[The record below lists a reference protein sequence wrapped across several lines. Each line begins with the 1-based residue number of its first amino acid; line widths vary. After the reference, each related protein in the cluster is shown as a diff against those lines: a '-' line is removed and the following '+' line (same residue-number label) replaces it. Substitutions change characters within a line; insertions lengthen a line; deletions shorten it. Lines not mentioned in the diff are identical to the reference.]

1 MKFKKKIY
9 VVTGAFSGI
18 GLATT
23 ENLLKKNY
31 NVIAIGKSN
40 LKLKKMYLKFNKFK
54 KIFDPVVC
62 DLGNFNSVKD
72 LSFYIKKK
80 YQSIDGLVNN
90 VGINPSR
97 NNIRGTK
104 IKDWDQTLKIN
115 ITSIFWITKFLIPII
130 KNKSSIVNISS
141 VAALGMKNRI
151 AYSSSKAALIGFTKS
166 LAIDCAK
173 KKIRVNCILP
183 GYINTNLVKKYFRGL
198 SKLEKKELVEKHALK
213 KIGKPDDISNAVE
226 FFLSEKSSW
235 ITGTILNVDGGYLLN
250 TQKLR

>member
-97 NNIRGTK
+97 NNILGTN

-130 KNKSSIVNISS
+130 KNKSSIFQ
-141 VAALGMKNRI
+141 LK
-151 AYSSSKAALIGFTKS
+151 
-166 LAIDCAK
+166 
-173 KKIRVNCILP
+173 
-183 GYINTNLVKKYFRGL
+183 GL
-198 SKLEKKELVEKHALK
+198 F
-213 KIGKPDDISNAVE
+213 I
-226 FFLSEKSSW
+226 
-235 ITGTILNVDGGYLLN
+235 
-250 TQKLR
+250 